1 MGLREI
7 KRRAS
12 RHALVH
18 REYSSAK
25 PPHSQPG
32 TPAEP
37 MPPMQEGAD
46 PRVNTIEHTLYDL
59 TSRLQRT
66 EENFH
71 HLQVKQHAVMDTV
84 TRLLQFNHDLSQ
96 AVLALAPSPDNPIHR
111 DGTSVTPPEGCPP
124 LPSPVFPCFFL
135 ICQAVC
141 ILILLSS
148 IFTASRCSTADG
160 DVPSNG
166 GAARTPVWWKSPVLC
181 GHRECACLAPAAAPG
196 RLAEAE
202 LGGPATSAAELL
214 STSRAVEPVDQHSA
228 SLRLHRREHHPVLA
242 LGSPHTGPSPSA
254 RAASARQR
262 RAPPQQLSAEAYL
275 GRHQSP
281 RLAESVTPAEQLVRA
296 AF

>member
-1 MGLREI
+1 MSDVFHHGTPDSTLWEFKHGNGNFKRGDLVGLREI

-25 PPHSQPG
+25 PPPSQPG

-111 DGTSVTPPEGCPP
+111 DGTSV
-124 LPSPVFPCFFL
+124 
-135 ICQAVC
+135 
-141 ILILLSS
+141 
-148 IFTASRCSTADG
+148 
-160 DVPSNG
+160 
-166 GAARTPVWWKSPVLC
+166 
-181 GHRECACLAPAAAPG
+181 LAP
-196 RLAEAE
+196 
-202 LGGPATSAAELL
+202 
-214 STSRAVEPVDQHSA
+214 
-228 SLRLHRREHHPVLA
+228 LHCLVSEN
-242 LGSPHTGPSPSA
+242 
-254 RAASARQR
+254 
-262 RAPPQQLSAEAYL
+262 
-275 GRHQSP
+275 P
-281 RLAESVTPAEQLVRA
+281 RVY
-296 AF
+296 

>member
-1 MGLREI
+1 MSDVFHHGTPDSTLWEFKHGNGNFKRGDLVGLREI

-25 PPHSQPG
+25 PPPSQPG

-111 DGTSVTPPEGCPP
+111 DGTSV
-124 LPSPVFPCFFL
+124 
-135 ICQAVC
+135 
-141 ILILLSS
+141 
-148 IFTASRCSTADG
+148 
-160 DVPSNG
+160 
-166 GAARTPVWWKSPVLC
+166 
-181 GHRECACLAPAAAPG
+181 LAP
-196 RLAEAE
+196 
-202 LGGPATSAAELL
+202 
-214 STSRAVEPVDQHSA
+214 
-228 SLRLHRREHHPVLA
+228 LHCLVSEN
-242 LGSPHTGPSPSA
+242 
-254 RAASARQR
+254 
-262 RAPPQQLSAEAYL
+262 
-275 GRHQSP
+275 P
-281 RLAESVTPAEQLVRA
+281 R
-296 AF
+296 FY